1 MPQIAVETLRASIPS
16 PLYHSISLFNP
27 KLFFVCFSRPSCCA
41 HTLPSI
47 VNFIPAFLN
56 LIMSFFFFVIFLAS
70 KDLIYSKENKILNGK
85 YRTCVTAA
93 ITDCWF
99 VYTDRHFVFLLFI
112 FDSWT
117 IRIFQHGHRLL
128 ISFLTFLLERLFI
141 RRPPFSIVHKQKKK
155 KHKLEENSIFNSREV
170 VGD

>member
-1 MPQIAVETLRASIPS
+1 MENTELVLPP
-16 PLYHSISLFNP
+16 PLQTVGLCTPIDI
-27 KLFFVCFSRPSCCA
+27 LFF
-41 HTLPSI
+41 
-47 VNFIPAFLN
+47 
-56 LIMSFFFFVIFLAS
+56 
-70 KDLIYSKENKILNGK
+70 
-85 YRTCVTAA
+85 CV
-93 ITDCWF
+93 
-99 VYTDRHFVFLLFI
+99 FI

-170 VGD
+170 VGDWAKDCGRKLLDLGDWAKDCGMKELTKKKKSLPRHDNPKKLMFLFLCLWHLKFNSGHKSGMTCV